1 MHRCLRAPRNPCTTR
16 PVRTALAPCGTQ
28 TVTREH
34 FKRLGLIIFQLPF
47 AYCSV
52 SQSGYCRYAEH
63 LSISVGLQ
71 GAGLLRQ
78 HPELCACDSA
88 PQWGWDACR
97 VAPDKHGVCISNIQ
111 TAAMREADPGF
122 CKLARQ
128 CVEGAAAA
136 QEY

>member
-28 TVTREH
+28 SVTREH

-47 AYCSV
+47 AYCTV

-78 HPELCACDSA
+78 HPELCACDKT
-88 PQWGWDACR
+88 PQWGWEACHA
-97 VAPDKHGVCISNIQ
+97 APDEHGVCITSIQ

-128 CVEGAAAA
+128 CLQGAAAA
-136 QEY
+136 HGD

>member
-1 MHRCLRAPRNPCTTR
+1 MSCGAWCLSVWLSGCLIVCLCLRVLWR
-16 PVRTALAPCGTQ
+16 
-28 TVTREH
+28 
-34 FKRLGLIIFQLPF
+34 IFQLPF

-71 GAGLLRQ
+71 GDGLLRR
-78 HPELCACDSA
+78 HPELCACDRT
-88 PQWGWDACR
+88 PQWGWEACHAAR
-97 VAPDKHGVCISNIQ
+97 PPGQHGFCITTIQ

-136 QEY
+136 HGD